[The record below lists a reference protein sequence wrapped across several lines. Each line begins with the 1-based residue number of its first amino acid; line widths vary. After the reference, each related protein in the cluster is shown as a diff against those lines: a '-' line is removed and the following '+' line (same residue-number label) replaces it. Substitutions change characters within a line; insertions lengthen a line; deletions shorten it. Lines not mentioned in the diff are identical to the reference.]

1 MRLEPIEHPS
11 NVLLRIAGWITKRQF
26 GKVITPL
33 KVIYSRKL
41 PLLFIANKI
50 YQFQEKSVSLE
61 PSLRFLI
68 TTLVSRLN
76 GCQFCNDISLAQTVQ
91 RKLGS
96 EKFFALGD
104 EIDINSHAFTPKEK
118 AVINFVNEYFE
129 KRSVSDETFNKLR
142 EYFDENQI
150 IEIVAIN
157 ACEHYFNALAI
168 PLGIESDG
176 LRQLA
181 LQEA

>member
-1 MRLEPIEHPS
+1 MRLEPIEHSS
-11 NVLLRIAGWITKRQF
+11 NIFVKIAGWITKRQF
-26 GKVITPL
+26 GKVIMPL

-50 YQFQEKSVSLE
+50 YQFQERSVSLD

-76 GCQFCNDISLAQTVQ
+76 GCQFCNDISLAQTVR
-91 RKLGS
+91 RKLGA

-104 EIDINSHAFTPKEK
+104 EIDTNSDAFSAKEK
-118 AVINFVNEYFE
+118 AVVNFVREYFE
-129 KRSVSDETFNKLR
+129 KRRVSDETFNELR

-168 PLGIESDG
+168 PLGIESDS
-176 LRQLA
+176 LRQIA
-181 LQEA
+181 QRQV